1 LASGCQHSGRWHSQ
15 GRSQQS
21 FPTTIVVG
29 KLIASNPPVRR
40 EDLAGFEA
48 RRLLG
53 ARRAFQ
59 RAPGR
64 RRVGLRQSL
73 IDLASVCELLADE
86 LPAPTA

>member
-1 LASGCQHSGRWHSQ
+1 
-15 GRSQQS
+15 
-21 FPTTIVVG
+21 
-29 KLIASNPPVRR
+29 VRR